1 MRPARSSTLRCL
13 ETAGPLILKGLE
25 SSETGELNA
34 SRYKWHPERVPNGPL
49 AIIVALTK
57 QRVYVY
63 RNGIQIGV
71 STSSTGKEGYETPT
85 GIFTILEKE
94 EEHYL
99 KILTMHRCRIL
110 SG

>member
-1 MRPARSSTLRCL
+1 M
-13 ETAGPLILKGLE
+13 
-25 SSETGELNA
+25 
-34 SRYKWHPERVPNGPL
+34 PNGPL